1 MSSNVERGTFL
12 RPMRASIR
20 KEGQASD
27 FPDIAYI
34 EVELTASLFES
45 LCRAG
50 FAISEI
56 DYATEFALDLGHHD
70 FRALNSDGDVID
82 IYVMPCRLLF
92 SMRHLIVQGSV
103 LAAGDREWPFVTETF
118 EIMCAVFTAMAKA
131 HRGLSTAAMSD
142 TTQAGETDDA

>member
-1 MSSNVERGTFL
+1 MSSNVEHGTFL

-118 EIMCAVFTAMAKA
+118 EIMCAVFMSFSEDGCTERQKPTA
-131 HRGLSTAAMSD
+131 L
-142 TTQAGETDDA
+142 